1 MAPPQLSSV
10 GKLRLTQSCHSS
22 DAGKTDARTSDGGTT
37 EARTSDGGTT
47 NATTSNAGTTDTRK
61 SDAGM
66 PVHEGTRG
74 LPIAGSPDAKAII
87 EEGTPYGGTHEGDA
101 YLATLGITT
110 APDTVAPPPADH
122 QTEHPD
128 VPVEVSLTHLS
139 IPWTRGASTA
149 PNLIR
154 SDTSKSPS
162 SFPRPPGSG
171 TTPRLSHVSSRPS

>member
-74 LPIAGSPDAKAII
+74 LPIAGSPDARAII
-87 EEGTPYGGTHEGDA
+87 EEGTPYGGTHEEDA
-101 YLATLGITT
+101 DLATQVQPPRAKAQPNQSFEKRQSRWPIT
-110 APDTVAPPPADH
+110 VLNRI
-122 QTEHPD
+122 
-128 VPVEVSLTHLS
+128 PVWHG
-139 IPWTRGASTA
+139 GALRH
-149 PNLIR
+149 N
-154 SDTSKSPS
+154 
-162 SFPRPPGSG
+162 
-171 TTPRLSHVSSRPS
+171 VQ